1 MKPTR
6 HVIVAGMTLT
16 LAFGMTPA
24 TALAAEPSDSEVVGE
39 ADGTGFESST
49 EVLTSDTADGSA
61 IATGMTPDGVAVEL
75 EAAPAP
81 EDYDKEDYYSEEP
94 TVAMARTLSMPLA
107 ASFVPVN
114 VSDEMKYFSKWESH
128 SNYDQGLS
136 AGDGYHA
143 MGYYQFDNRHGLG
156 NFLISCYQYDPATYS
171 MFSWVSGVN
180 ITGDLYD
187 YNTGTLNAIGQ
198 RLNDSWHAA
207 YAADPAGFSALQD
220 SWAYQQYYLPAERYL
235 QSIGID
241 ISQRADCVKGL
252 VWGMSNLFG
261 TTGWKKFV
269 GGVSDG
275 YDWNGVYHYLKE
287 GYYWPGAWNGDYAR
301 ANAMSDREFVTT
313 LCDYAIAN
321 IPVFYKG
328 QPQYHQGWLN
338 RYNDEKN
345 ICLSYIAQDEAQQ
358 ADRLA
363 YEANGGEGV
372 MGATEGIVNNG
383 VTVAQNAFVRAGY
396 EFAGWNTAADGSGTA
411 YAPGA
416 TYVLTSGDDVLYAQW
431 SKVEEPEQP
440 GVPGA
445 SDDAVIG
452 GGSEGAGEGNV
463 SSDGDEGN
471 EGSNGNGA
479 SGDNGDSGSAGGNG
493 GGSNLP
499 NGDGS
504 GDGNEEPSEGDQP
517 SGDAG
522 AAGDGSGDSAGGVTG
537 GESNDA
543 ADSVPKPVPPSN
555 GILGGN
561 GATNDAPSGTP
572 ESDSSTGTAG
582 GAEDSDAADGSEGS
596 GNGAVNGG
604 NDLGASNGGASDSGA
619 SEGSQAGS
627 ASGGSSSGESGKQ
640 VANAQNGGDQNE
652 GASKAKSGGEEK
664 ETLLRTS
671 DDSAGIV
678 AALVAGF
685 AMAFGVAAGTLRRIL
700 GRS

>member
-24 TALAAEPSDSEVVGE
+24 AALAAEPSDSEIVGE
-39 ADGTGFESST
+39 ADGAGFESST
-49 EVLTSDTADGSA
+49 EVLNGDASDGSA
-61 IATGMTPDGVAVEL
+61 IATGMTPDGVTVEL

-94 TVAMARTLSMPLA
+94 TVAMARTFSMPLV

-171 MFSWVSGVN
+171 MFAWVSGVN

-275 YDWNGVYHYLKE
+275 YDWNGVYHYLEE

-363 YEANGGEGV
+363 YDANGGEGV

-383 VTVAQNAFVRAGY
+383 VTVAQNTFVRDGY

-431 SKVEEPEQP
+431 TKVEEPEQP
-440 GVPGA
+440 GVPGG
-445 SDDAVIG
+445 SDDAVVG

-463 SSDGDEGN
+463 PSDGDEG
-471 EGSNGNGA
+471 SNDNGA
-479 SGDNGDSGSAGGNG
+479 NGDNGDSGNAGGNG

-522 AAGDGSGDSAGGVTG
+522 TVGDGSSDSVGGVTG

-543 ADSVPKPVPPSN
+543 ADSAPKPVPPSN
-555 GILGGN
+555 GALDGN
-561 GATNDAPSGTP
+561 GATNDVPSGTP
-572 ESDSSTGTAG
+572 ESDSSTGAAG
-582 GAEDSDAADGSEGS
+582 DAEDSDAADGTEGS
-596 GNGAVNGG
+596 GDGAANGG
-604 NDLGASNGGASDSGA
+604 NDLGASNGGASGSGA

-627 ASGGSSSGESGKQ
+627 ASDGSSSGESGKQ

-664 ETLLRTS
+664 ETLLRTN

-678 AALVAGF
+678 AMLVAGF
-685 AMAFGVAAGTLRRIL
+685 ALAFGVAAGTLRRIL

>member
-24 TALAAEPSDSEVVGE
+24 AALAAEPSDSEVVGE
-39 ADGTGFESST
+39 ADGTGFESSA
-49 EVLTSDTADGSA
+49 EVLNGDASDGSA
-61 IATGMTPDGVAVEL
+61 IATGVTPDGVTVEL

-94 TVAMARTLSMPLA
+94 TVAMARTLSMPLV

-143 MGYYQFDNRHGLG
+143 MGYYQFDNRYGLG

-171 MFSWVSGVN
+171 MFAWVSGVN

-372 MGATEGIVNNG
+372 MGATEGVVNNG
-383 VTVAQNAFVRAGY
+383 VTVAQNTFVRDGY
-396 EFAGWNTAADGSGTA
+396 EFAGWNTAADGSGAA

-431 SKVEEPEQP
+431 TKVEEPEQP

-445 SDDAVIG
+445 SDDAVVG

-463 SSDGDEGN
+463 PSDGDEG
-471 EGSNGNGA
+471 SNDNGA
-479 SGDNGDSGSAGGNG
+479 NGDNGDSGNAGGNG

-504 GDGNEEPSEGDQP
+504 GDGNEEPSEGDRP

-522 AAGDGSGDSAGGVTG
+522 AAGDGSSDSVGGVTG

-543 ADSVPKPVPPSN
+543 ADSAPKPVPPSN
-555 GILGGN
+555 GALGGN
-561 GATNDAPSGTP
+561 GATNDVPSGTP

-604 NDLGASNGGASDSGA
+604 NDLGASNGGASDSDA

-664 ETLLRTS
+664 ETLLRTN

-678 AALVAGF
+678 AMLVAGF
-685 AMAFGVAAGTLRRIL
+685 ALAFGVAAGTLRRIL